1 MKQLGIKKEKI
12 KDKKENIFAFKWFC
26 ILSDLLSADF
36 SWIANILSHFSVMH

>member
-12 KDKKENIFAFKWFC
+12 KDKENIFAFKWFC

-36 SWIANILSHFSVMH
+36 SWIANIYLISV

>member
-12 KDKKENIFAFKWFC
+12 KDKENIFAFKWFC